1 MSQES
6 IKIWRKWRDWRLEEE
21 KIPMGFAGYKNYFDT
36 IEKAMERVE
45 RNMKTLIKDL
55 ARDKD
60 GDYKKEVLELQKIY
74 KRNLIELK
82 VKFADFKRKNTDD

>member
-1 MSQES
+1 MKDSL
-6 IKIWRKWRDWRLEEE
+6 KMWNKWRDWRLEE

-36 IEKAMERVE
+36 IEKGIERVE

-74 KRNLIELK
+74 KRNLIEFK
-82 VKFADFKRKNTDD
+82 VKLADFKRKNTDD